1 MFSIAQNT
9 VKSITVS
16 KTISANEFNYDICI
30 NKNVWIL
37 TVMD

>member
-1 MFSIAQNT
+1 MFSIAQST

-16 KTISANEFNYDICI
+16 KTISADEFIYDTCI

-37 TVMD
+37 TVID